1 MAAFIAKQ
9 MVGDKLSSVKGEWT
23 RRCGLLFLQTQ
34 GSAGAKSSAG
44 FLLNAEKN
52 GGRKVKLNTC
62 SWDCRHRTV
71 YESLAGP
78 AGQSESVEIR

>member
-23 RRCGLLFLQTQ
+23 RRCGLLFLQIQ
-34 GSAGAKSSAG
+34 GSACAKSSAG

-52 GGRKVKLNTC
+52 GGGR
-62 SWDCRHRTV
+62 
-71 YESLAGP
+71 
-78 AGQSESVEIR
+78 